1 MTNLNYF
8 VFYCAKPGHFKAD
21 CPQLAK
27 YGDKTGDHK
36 VRRQQR
42 QERKTLVASRKAELK
57 DKLKS
62 LKKVKA
68 YITEHDASSDTES
81 EEDTDEL
88 DENAM
93 ICEEEDSD
101 G

>member
-1 MTNLNYF
+1 MLC
-8 VFYCAKPGHFKAD
+8 FYCAKPGHFKAE

-42 QERKTLVASRKAELK
+42 QERKTLVASREAERR
-57 DKLKS
+57 DKLKG

-68 YITEHDASSDTES
+68 YIAENDISSDTES

-88 DENAM
+88 DEA
-93 ICEEEDSD
+93 EDGIRD
-101 G
+101 RVM